1 MFEITIVAIMKL
13 CSFNSIGSWRQTICK
28 YTIFMKK
35 NKKQHKHSKCLNML
49 KLKHDIK
56 LLVYEHYQVKDMKL
70 KHNIKLLVYEH
81 YQVKDMKL

>member
-1 MFEITIVAIMKL
+1 M
-13 CSFNSIGSWRQTICK
+13 
-28 YTIFMKK
+28 
-35 NKKQHKHSKCLNML
+35 

-81 YQVKDMKL
+81 YQAKESKNCDYNIKSVFVVTKNL

>member
-1 MFEITIVAIMKL
+1 MQI
-13 CSFNSIGSWRQTICK
+13 
-28 YTIFMKK
+28 YIFMK
-35 NKKQHKHSKCLNML
+35 NKKQHKHSRCLSML
-49 KLKHDIK
+49 KLKHDIKLLVYEHYQVKDMILKHDIK